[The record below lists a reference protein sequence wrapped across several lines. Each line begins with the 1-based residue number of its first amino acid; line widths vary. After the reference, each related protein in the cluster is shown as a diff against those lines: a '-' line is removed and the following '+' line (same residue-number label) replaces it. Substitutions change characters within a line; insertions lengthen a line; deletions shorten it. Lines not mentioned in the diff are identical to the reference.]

1 MMVVLG
7 VGNTMMRDDGIG
19 VRAVQALTQAYIL
32 PKSVR
37 VVEGG
42 VAGIRLLPFI
52 QDADDLLIVD
62 AVRGLGAP
70 GTIYRL
76 DVTELPM
83 GRGPLMSAHE
93 FGVAELI
100 SMADLLGRLP
110 RTRILGIQPFDVASI
125 GMDLSEALRDCLPG
139 ILSAIAEE
147 LRVMGVDV
155 KRRIEVTSTGTKET
169 GKESGHHA

>member
-83 GRGPLMSAHE
+83 GWGAARSCPRMNSGLPSSFRWQICWEGFRAPASWVFSHSMS
-93 FGVAELI
+93 
-100 SMADLLGRLP
+100 RP
-110 RTRILGIQPFDVASI
+110 
-125 GMDLSEALRDCLPG
+125 
-139 ILSAIAEE
+139 SAWI
-147 LRVMGVDV
+147 
-155 KRRIEVTSTGTKET
+155 
-169 GKESGHHA
+169 